1 MKRILLC
8 TETTGYQTRAFED
21 AARTA
26 AIDLVYATNHCHRLD
41 DPWRDG
47 AIPVKFH
54 RGHAA
59 AHEVVRAL
67 GGRPVDG
74 VLAVGDRPA
83 LLAARVASLLGVTWH
98 TPEGAEAAL
107 NKLRAHGRFLA
118 AGLPMPWFVSLPVG
132 APLESIAERL
142 RFPCV
147 VKPAAL
153 SASRGVM
160 RADSLDALE
169 RALARLAHLLS
180 DPGVAQLKDPAL
192 DDVLI
197 EGFVPGR
204 EYALEGVMDRRTLHV
219 LALFDKPDPL
229 DGPYFEETIY
239 VTPPMMPEAVQRAA
253 AATIAH
259 AALALGL
266 EHGPIHGECRINA
279 DGVFV
284 LEVAARPIGGLCGRA
299 LQFVSPSGSR
309 LGLEELL
316 LRHAAGE
323 SLDGYSREPRASG
336 VMMIP
341 VPGRGR
347 FQTAEG
353 VNEARAIDGVEDVI
367 ITAKPGQLLEPWP
380 EGHVYPGFI
389 FARGA
394 LPEQVVDTLRTAHR
408 HLRFVLDRV
417 LPVNPGP

>member
-1 MKRILLC
+1 VKRILLC

-21 AARTA
+21 AARVSGA
-26 AIDLVYATNHCHRLD
+26 ELVYATNHCHRLD
-41 DPWRDG
+41 DPWRDH

-54 RGHAA
+54 RPGASAA
-59 AHEVVRAL
+59 DVVRAL
-67 GGRPVDG
+67 TDRPVDG

-83 LLAARVASLLGVTWH
+83 VLAAHVARLLRLPWH
-98 TPEGAEAAL
+98 APEGAEAAL

-118 AGLPMPWFVSLPVG
+118 AGLPMPWFVSLPLG
-132 APLESIAERL
+132 APATSVVERL

-147 VKPAAL
+147 IKPAAL

-160 RADSLDALE
+160 RADSLDDLE
-169 RALARLAHLLS
+169 RALDRLAHLLN
-180 DPGVAQLKDPAL
+180 DPSIVQLRDPAL

-197 EGFVPGR
+197 EGYVPGR
-204 EYALEGVMDRRTLHV
+204 EYALEGVMDHGTLHV
-219 LALFDKPDPL
+219 LAIFDKPDPL
-229 DGPYFEETIY
+229 QGPFFEETIY
-239 VTPPMMPEAVQRAA
+239 VTPPMMPEATQRLV

-266 EHGPIHGECRINA
+266 GHGPIHAECRVN
-279 DGVFV
+279 DGGVFV
-284 LEVAARPIGGLCGRA
+284 LEVAARPIGGLCGRS
-299 LQFVSPSGSR
+299 LRFVSSSGGG
-309 LGLEELL
+309 LGLEVLL

-323 SLDGYSREPRASG
+323 SLEGLAREAQAAG

-347 FQTAEG
+347 FRAAEG
-353 VNEARAIDGVEDVI
+353 IEQARAWPGIEGVV

-389 FARGA
+389 FARGP
-394 LPEQVVDTLRTAHR
+394 LPEQVVEALRGAHR
-408 HLRFVLDRV
+408 QLRFVLDSV
-417 LPVNPGP
+417 LRIEPAL